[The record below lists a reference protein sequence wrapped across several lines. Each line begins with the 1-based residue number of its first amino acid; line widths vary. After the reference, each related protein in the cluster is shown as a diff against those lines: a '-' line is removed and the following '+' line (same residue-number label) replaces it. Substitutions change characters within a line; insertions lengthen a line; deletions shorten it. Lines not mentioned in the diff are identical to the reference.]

1 MGPTLLDQR
10 RAEKSKQLKQRTS
23 AAPPA
28 AAGSSSSAAA
38 DGPAHP
44 TATNSAQK
52 SRTRFN
58 TLNTFVDAVGRYL
71 PPSDREVW
79 HVLFRFADGATNI
92 AEVRHADIA
101 PRLGF
106 HTRTV
111 KRSIDRLIACGLLER
126 LKRGTR
132 QGGPSR
138 YRLDPEPSRHLPA
151 IRAGWQESSSGGK
164 RLAGAKSPEP
174 NRTKSGQFTT

>member
-10 RAEKSKQLKQRTS
+10 RAEKRKQLKQRTS
-23 AAPPA
+23 ADAPA
-28 AAGSSSSAAA
+28 AAGSSSSTAA
-38 DGPAHP
+38 DRRAHP
-44 TATNSAQK
+44 TATNAAQK

-58 TLNTFVDAVGRYL
+58 TFNTFVDAVGRYL
-71 PPSDREVW
+71 APSDREVW
-79 HVLFRFADGATNI
+79 HVVFRFADAATDI

-101 PRLGF
+101 ARLGF

-111 KRSIDRLIACGLLER
+111 KRSIDRLITHGLVER

-138 YRLDPEPSRHLPA
+138 YRLDPEPKRHLPA
-151 IRAGWQESSSGGK
+151 IQVNGVAK
-164 RLAGAKSPEP
+164 RPARRRPTQPARSQNG
-174 NRTKSGQFTT
+174 RFTT